1 MMIFTLLTII
11 ISTILCAFLITYY
24 SIPSIIKVSH
34 QKGLC
39 DEPNEPRKIH
49 LDSLPNLGGIAIFG
63 GIMISSTFFVD
74 FAKIPTFGYALAG
87 LMILFFTGVKDD
99 IIPLTPSK
107 KFMAQIVVALILA
120 IKCDI
125 RLTHLY
131 GFLWLD
137 TIPYWVS
144 VVITVF
150 TILVIVN
157 AYNLIDGINGLSG
170 GLGVISSLTFGIF
183 FFVMGYNDWGIITMA
198 TCGALLG
205 FLMWNFGKKSSI
217 IMGDTGSL
225 TVGLLLAIFAL
236 QFIEFNR
243 ISGSLFRITFAPV
256 YAVAILILP
265 LLDTFRLFILRVSK
279 GKSPFSGDR
288 NHFHHYLVDSGLTHP
303 QASCIMYGINIF
315 FILFM
320 FLFQSFSPIYTLP
333 ILLVLSGITT
343 FAFWQYKNQYFLKKI
358 GNIQN
363 AIQNNSMQNNPIQN
377 NITTQHNPT
386 HKIAQKNTT
395 ETLNINKLEIE
406 KMREII

>member
-1 MMIFTLLTII
+1 MMILF
-11 ISTILCAFLITYY
+11 TILAFISACIITYF
-24 SIPSIIKVSH
+24 SVPSIIKVSH

-49 LDSLPNLGGIAIFG
+49 THSLPNLGGIAIFG
-63 GIMISSTFFVD
+63 GMFIASTFFVD
-74 FAKIPTFGYALAG
+74 FAKVPNFGYALAG

-107 KFMAQIVVALILA
+107 KFTAQIVVALLLA

-131 GFLWLD
+131 GFLWFD
-137 TIPYWVS
+137 DIPYWTS

-150 TILVIVN
+150 TVLVIVN

-170 GLGVISSLTFGIF
+170 GLGFISSFTFGILF
-183 FFVMGYNDWGIITMA
+183 FAMGYNDWGIIAMA

-205 FLMWNFGKKSSI
+205 FLMWNFGKKAHI

-243 ISGSLFRITFAPV
+243 ISGTLFRTTFAPV

-265 LLDTFRLFILRVSK
+265 LLDTLRLFILRTSK

-288 NHFHHYLVDSGLTHP
+288 NHFHHYLVDNGFTHP
-303 QASCIMYGINIF
+303 QASLTMYGINIF
-315 FILFM
+315 FILAM
-320 FLFQSFSPIYTLP
+320 YPFQSASPIYTLP
-333 ILLVLSGITT
+333 TLIGLSGIVTWL
-343 FAFWQYKNQYFLKKI
+343 FWQYKHQSSLKKI
-358 GNIQN
+358 AINKSIEKTEPTPSN
-363 AIQNNSMQNNPIQN
+363 AQN
-377 NITTQHNPT
+377 NIQSMPNHRQN
-386 HKIAQKNTT
+386 
-395 ETLNINKLEIE
+395 LEFQNG
-406 KMREII
+406 KMENVL